1 MSFILLMFFFMSQNE
16 ATAEGECVSS
26 APHAGPPPRPCF
38 LTAEGLEKQAEIT
51 RSMAEINR
59 SRSRENVL

>member
-16 ATAEGECVSS
+16 ATAAGECVSS
-26 APHAGPPPRPCF
+26 TPPRAGPGL

-51 RSMAEINR
+51 RSMVQINR
-59 SRSRENVL
+59 SRSKENVS